1 MKHTLKLLLVSL
13 FVLSSSGCSDSTTTT
28 QSSQGVMG
36 GSITQSKM
44 KELVYLYETFQNAGE
59 NEKRKPS
66 DIEELKQFSRGLD
79 RNFSPFTAYNPLTKR
94 TIDALYLPPKNEED
108 DELIFIYEE
117 PILAVRIEKE
127 TYTEEEMEK
136 ARYIAFYSQS
146 GIKHLKEKP
155 EELNQSQP
163 VERVND

>member
-1 MKHTLKLLLVSL
+1 MW
-13 FVLSSSGCSDSTTTT
+13 
-28 QSSQGVMG
+28 

-108 DELIFIYEE
+108 DELTQESRIQFVCTAKNEE
-117 PILAVRIEKE
+117 VFEVDYLEDLDLKKIKE
-127 TYTEEEMEK
+127 EINK
-136 ARYIAFYSQS
+136 
-146 GIKHLKEKP
+146 
-155 EELNQSQP
+155 
-163 VERVND
+163 D